1 MFGKKIN
8 IAVTGGVGCGKSTVL
23 KWFADNGFAV
33 VSADAVCH
41 DALDRP
47 EILDALTK
55 RWGQACVV
63 ENFNGGKA
71 DRKWI
76 AGRVFKNP
84 AELDFLTGVLYP
96 VVKKRLAD
104 FCAGKCDGGA
114 AAGKKFRAAE
124 VPLLFE
130 SGMETMFD
138 YTVCVWAPECR
149 SAGLA
154 DRSALQLP
162 VGRKLELSDFAL
174 INNDGLDQL
183 YRQCAALADQIDN
196 MVV

>member
-1 MFGKKIN
+1 MKNIKIA
-8 IAVTGGVGCGKSTVL
+8 ITGGIGSGKSEVAKIINQKGYTVL
-23 KWFADNGFAV
+23 NADLIAKEIMNKLEIKNRVAKKFSLKKDENGNYCRTELAAAVFNDKEALKWLDNYI
-33 VSADAVCH
+33 H
-41 DALDRP
+41 PL
-47 EILDALTK
+47 
-55 RWGQACVV
+55 
-63 ENFNGGKA
+63 
-71 DRKWI
+71 
-76 AGRVFKNP
+76 
-84 AELDFLTGVLYP
+84 
-96 VVKKRLAD
+96 VKKEMSD
-104 FCAGKCDGGA
+104 IMNA
-114 AAGKKFRAAE
+114 AKGLIFAE